1 MGSRRSSVVTVGFLA
16 AMSLLLTACG
26 GDSGGGAGGGE
37 GGKTLV
43 IDRAFDLKSAD
54 PARSYEHT
62 GNTVAHALYDT
73 LLTFEGGDVTQPKPD
88 LATVEHDDTFTTFTV
103 KLNGQ
108 RHFSDGAPITADDV
122 AFSLQRVQGVKG
134 SPSFLLDGVKI
145 EKVDDTTVT
154 LTTEKPT
161 PALPYILPN
170 PALGIVNKAAV
181 ESNGGSATPQDGAE
195 AYLNANS
202 AGSGPYII
210 ESLDL
215 KSQVVFAAN
224 PKYDGPKKPALSRI
238 VMRNVETASQAVNI
252 KSGDSM
258 LALDLTGDQIKGM
271 PENIK
276 VTSGPSA
283 NVIFLLLNQSPEVN
297 KWTSNPDFV
306 KAVKS
311 AIDYESLIEVAGE
324 GSVQAPGVI
333 PSMFLGA
340 LDKGDAITHDTAA
353 AAAALSASGYNGDKI
368 TLNYPNDIT
377 LNGVQFTSL
386 AERIQS
392 QLRTAGINIEL
403 APAPVATELDA
414 YRGGKEV
421 IGLWYWGPDYPDPAD
436 YLVFTPGD
444 LVGLRAKWEAG
455 ADPTIAPLV
464 EKARAGG
471 TDDER
476 KSAFQA
482 VGKRLNEA
490 GPFVPLL
497 QPAVNL
503 AAVSSLTNVVY
514 NPVWTID
521 FADIGTDG

>member
-1 MGSRRSSVVTVGFLA
+1 MA
-16 AMSLLLTACG
+16 ATSLLLTACG
-26 GDSGGGAGGGE
+26 GGESGGGATGGSG

-73 LLTFEGGDVTQPKPD
+73 LLTFKGDDVTKPEPD
-88 LATVEHDDTFTTFTV
+88 LATVENNAEFTEFTV
-103 KLNGQ
+103 KLQGQ

-122 AFSLQRVQGVKG
+122 TFSLQRVQGVKG

-145 EKVDDTTVT
+145 EKVDDTTVK
-154 LTTEKPT
+154 LTTDKPT

-170 PALGIVNKAAV
+170 PALGIVNKKVV
-181 ESNGGSATPQDGAE
+181 ESNGGSTTPQDGAE
-195 AYLNANS
+195 AFLNATS
-202 AGSGPYII
+202 AGSGPYTI

-215 KSQVVFAAN
+215 KSQVVFTAN
-224 PKYDGPKKPALSRI
+224 PNYDGPKKPALSRI

-258 LALDLTGDQIKGM
+258 LALDLTGDQVKGM
-271 PENIK
+271 PDNIK

-283 NVIFLLLNQSPEVN
+283 NVIFLLLNQSPSVN

-306 KAVKS
+306 KAVKA
-311 AIDYESLIEVAGE
+311 AIDYDALLEVAGE
-324 GSVQAPGVI
+324 GSVQAAGVI

-340 LDKGDAITHDTAA
+340 LDKGDALTYDAA
-353 AAAALSASGYNGDKI
+353 AAATALAASGYNGDKVP
-368 TLNYPNDIT
+368 LNYPNDIT
-377 LNGVQFTSL
+377 LNGVQFTSV
-386 AERIQS
+386 AERIQA
-392 QLRTAGINIEL
+392 QLSKAGINVEL

-414 YRGGKEV
+414 YRTGKEN

-444 LVGLRAKWEAG
+444 LVGKRAMWEAG
-455 ADPTIAPLV
+455 ADPTLAPLV
-464 EKARAGG
+464 DKARAGG
-471 TDDER
+471 SDEER
-476 KSAFQA
+476 KAAFQA

-503 AAVSSLTNVVY
+503 AAASTLTNVVY